1 MKTQGNTIFIT
12 GGSAGIGL
20 SIAKAFLHLQN
31 TVIICGRDEQKLAQ
45 AQKAYP
51 DLHTLK
57 CDITNNEDSKR
68 AFEEITSEHEGLNI
82 LINNAG
88 IQNNYNLYDADA
100 MPERIQQEI
109 DTNFS
114 SLAKLTSLFL
124 PALMKQPEA
133 AVVNVSSATGIVPK
147 QNAAVYSATKAAVH
161 SFSSVLRRQLANSTV
176 RVFEIFPPVVDTEMT
191 KGRAG
196 DKMSPELV
204 ASQLIRG
211 MQRDTYEIPVG
222 RARLLFLINR
232 ISPALAAQMI
242 QRQS

>member
-1 MKTQGNTIFIT
+1 MKTQDNVIFIT

-57 CDITNNEDSKR
+57 CDITNHDESKQ
-68 AFEEITSEHEGLNI
+68 AFEKVTSEHKGLNI

-88 IQNNYNLYDADA
+88 IQYNYNLYDTDTT
-100 MPERIQQEI
+100 PERIQQEI

-114 SLAKLTSLFL
+114 SLIKLTALFL
-124 PALMKQPEA
+124 PALMKQPAA

-147 QNAAVYSATKAAVH
+147 QNGAVYSATKAAVH
-161 SFSSVLRRQLANSTV
+161 SFSSVLRRQLANSSV
-176 RVFEIFPPVVDTEMT
+176 RVFELFPPVVDTEMT

-196 DKMSPELV
+196 DKMSPESV
-204 ASQLIRG
+204 ASQLIRS
-211 MQRDTYEIPVG
+211 MQQDQYEIPMGKV
-222 RARLLFLINR
+222 RWLFLVNR
-232 ISPALAAQMI
+232 ISPMLAAKII